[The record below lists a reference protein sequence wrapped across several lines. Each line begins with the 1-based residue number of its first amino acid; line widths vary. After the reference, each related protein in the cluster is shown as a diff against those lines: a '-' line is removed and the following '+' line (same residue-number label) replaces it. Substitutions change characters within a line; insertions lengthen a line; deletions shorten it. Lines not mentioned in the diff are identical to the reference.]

1 MRLIEVFDGI
11 KVKRGIGRPRE
22 LYADSAYDSGRIRA
36 YLRGIKANIPLNP
49 RNRRKPKRGRPCR
62 FWGGRQPA

>member
-11 KVKRGIGRPRE
+11 KVKRGIGRPMLRPRE

-36 YLRGIKANIPLNP
+36 YLRGIKANIPL
-49 RNRRKPKRGRPCR
+49 KP
-62 FWGGRQPA
+62 